1 MVVTN
6 PSCRFPS
13 SKVPRFQVS
22 TFQVPTFQVSK
33 FQVPKCSTFQVGV
46 ENVLPK
52 GFPQDIWGRER
63 VAKPHRWGGGC
74 LWVFG
79 WQGIAHTGGEGFAC
93 GFSVGKAL
101 RTPVWG
107 WFACGFSVGKA
118 LRTPAGGFAC
128 GFFRLARHCAHRWEG
143 WVFGLARRRVSRW
156 EGFVLV
162 GGISGSVRNKQD
174 LECFVVE
181 NQRID
186 QSCCV
191 C

>member
-1 MVVTN
+1 VDTWGIGSEGVAEGI
-6 PSCRFPS
+6 
-13 SKVPRFQVS
+13 S
-22 TFQVPTFQVSK
+22 TGQLGSRTCCQRDFHRTF
-33 FQVPKCSTFQVGV
+33 GV
-46 ENVLPK
+46 ENVLPNHTGGGGLLV
-52 GFPQDIWGRER
+52 GFRLAR
-63 VAKPHRWGGGC
+63 HCAHRWGGVCLWVFGWQGIAHTGVGVVC

-79 WQGIAHTGGEGFAC
+79 WQGIAHTGGGVC
-93 GFSVGKAL
+93 LWVFSVGKAL
-101 RTPVWG
+101 RTPVG
-107 WFACGFSVGKA
+107 GVG
-118 LRTPAGGFAC
+118 
-128 GFFRLARHCAHRWEG
+128 
-143 WVFGLARRRVSRW
+143 FGLARRRVSRW

>member
-1 MVVTN
+1 MGL
-6 PSCRFPS
+6 
-13 SKVPRFQVS
+13 K
-22 TFQVPTFQVSK
+22 
-33 FQVPKCSTFQVGV
+33 
-46 ENVLPK
+46 VLPR
-52 GFPQDIWGRER
+52 GFPQDSWGRER
-63 VAKPHRWGGGC
+63 VAKGISTGHLGSRTCCQTTPVGGGLLVGFRLARHCAHRWGGVCLWVFGWQGIAHTGVGVVC

-79 WQGIAHTGGEGFAC
+79 WQGIAHTGGGVC
-93 GFSVGKAL
+93 LWVFSVGKAL
-101 RTPVWG
+101 RTPVG
-107 WFACGFSVGKA
+107 GVG
-118 LRTPAGGFAC
+118 
-128 GFFRLARHCAHRWEG
+128 
-143 WVFGLARRRVSRW
+143 FGLARRRVSRW

>member
-1 MVVTN
+1 M
-6 PSCRFPS
+6 
-13 SKVPRFQVS
+13 
-22 TFQVPTFQVSK
+22 
-33 FQVPKCSTFQVGV
+33 
-46 ENVLPK
+46 LPK

-63 VAKPHRWGGGC
+63 VAKPHRWGGVC

-118 LRTPAGGFAC
+118 LRTPAGGVC
-128 GFFRLARHCAHRWEG
+128 L
-143 WVFGLARRRVSRW
+143 WVFSVGKALRTPVGGVGFGLARRRVSRW